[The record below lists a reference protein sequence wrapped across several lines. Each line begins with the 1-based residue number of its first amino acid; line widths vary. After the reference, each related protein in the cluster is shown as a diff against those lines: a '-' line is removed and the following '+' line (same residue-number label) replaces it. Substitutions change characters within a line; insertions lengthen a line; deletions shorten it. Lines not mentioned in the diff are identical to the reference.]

1 MQWQPIETAPKDG
14 TQIIILAC
22 GMLVEV
28 ACWAPSAHR
37 DYPWAVALG
46 TEYYDRIADV
56 VVTEVNGYAE
66 DAVTHWMPMP
76 EAPQHKEND
85 NA

>member
-1 MQWQPIETAPKDG
+1 MEWQPIETAPKDG

-28 ACWAPSAHR
+28 GCWAPHAHR
-37 DYPWAVALG
+37 DYPWAVAHG
-46 TEYYDRIADV
+46 EEYYERLADV
-56 VVTEVNGYAE
+56 VVTEVNGYSE
-66 DAVTHWMPMP
+66 EAVTHWMPLP
-76 EAPQHKEND
+76 EAPKLEGQD